1 MIIIF
6 ASVNKH
12 SYTITADTLMWA
24 LLSRSTST
32 FYFSIKPFYTQKM
45 WLKCGIIIKK
55 TVNGHPSFSIIISLF
70 QDYTS
75 FSKTLAT
82 SLSVVTQFLEGLA
95 PFWGSSN
102 YGCNSGIEF

>member
-6 ASVNKH
+6 APVNKH
-12 SYTITADTLMWA
+12 SYTVPADKLMWA
-24 LLSRSTST
+24 ILSRSTST
-32 FYFSIKPFYTQKM
+32 FYFSINPF
-45 WLKCGIIIKK
+45 LH
-55 TVNGHPSFSIIISLF
+55 TVNVVETWNNNKKNCQWSPQFLHHHPG
-70 QDYTS
+70 

-82 SLSVVTQFLEGLA
+82 SLSNVTQFLEGLA